1 MHQMPAGIRFVSG
14 KYELASLVYLREK
27 REKKRKEN
35 KRTLPACSQ
44 KLGQDERMYLSETN

>member
-1 MHQMPAGIRFVSG
+1 MPAGIRFVSG